1 MQIWFVGNYDKFPA
15 SEVARIAKKL
25 VKTGKITGQEQTF
38 RRGVKDANDIRETA
52 CTEAGAAVLCSV
64 TIGKFKMKISSTTT
78 AAAVV
83 GELTQTHNEALVDF
97 LTAENTLFVVGS
109 VGIVALSTACI
120 SFVNQKGEDSEET
133 KALKTRIDELVKKL
147 AVPEISFVNQKGE
160 DSEEIKALKIHI
172 DELVKKLTVAEISYA
187 NQKDEDSEE
196 IKALKTQI
204 ENIKMQNDQLVEALA
219 AEVRS
224 ATSATV
230 TEPGPKQDE
239 AAAKSKEELFKEGQ
253 KDSLKQ

>member
-120 SFVNQKGEDSEET
+120 SFVNQKGEDSEE
-133 KALKTRIDELVKKL
+133 
-147 AVPEISFVNQKGE
+147 
-160 DSEEIKALKIHI
+160 IKALVRLESMNWSKSWPSPRS
-172 DELVKKLTVAEISYA
+172 VSSTRRVR
-187 NQKDEDSEE
+187 
-196 IKALKTQI
+196 TQR
-204 ENIKMQNDQLVEALA
+204 
-219 AEVRS
+219 RS
-224 ATSATV
+224 RRLRFTSMNWS
-230 TEPGPKQDE
+230 
-239 AAAKSKEELFKEGQ
+239 KS
-253 KDSLKQ
+253 